1 MTKIRPIVRDAFK
14 VDELVYQFT
23 EIDVSDKLLVD
34 GSLQEVSDNARYT
47 NDCIVGEAEDRL
59 AVVQENIDDLYDCSD
74 TSLSVVCAP
83 EFRWEADMKMYQR
96 DKRQLTQFIKKW
108 GDKS

>member
-1 MTKIRPIVRDAFK
+1 MTKVRPIVKDAFK

-59 AVVQENIDDLYDCSD
+59 AVVQENIDDLNDWD
-74 TSLSVVCAP
+74 T
-83 EFRWEADMKMYQR
+83 DMKMYQR

-108 GDKS
+108 GDN